1 MRKMIFYEKNSIQPN
16 VNANCSKIAKKNP
29 NKMCEFMNFPD
40 TERVDGNSYIN
51 SDLFRQA
58 P

>member
-1 MRKMIFYEKNSIQPN
+1 MQIVQKLP
-16 VNANCSKIAKKNP
+16 KKNP
-29 NKMCEFMNFPD
+29 DKMCEFMNFPD